1 MWIVRLALRRPYSV
15 AVVSIFLII
24 MGVLSIEGMPVDIF
38 PTIDI
43 PVVAIVWNYNGLSAT
58 DMERRVV
65 LLDERALSTTVN
77 GISRIESESI
87 NSLGLMRVYFEPGT
101 DIGAAIAQISALGNT
116 IVHSM
121 PPGIQPPIV
130 IQFNASNVPVAQL
143 TLSSKTLP
151 EEELFDYGLNFIRVS
166 LFTIPG
172 LATPAPYG
180 GKNRQISV
188 DIDPA
193 ALAARGLSPSDVVL
207 ALQSSN
213 VIVPAGTARIGDL
226 EYNIETNSSPS
237 AIDQFNQIPVKV
249 VNGHTVL
256 LGDVA
261 HVALSFAP
269 QTNIVRVNGRRS
281 TYLALLKKANA
292 STLAVVQ
299 AVKDKLPE
307 IQGAAPNG
315 MNLKIDFDQSVYVRA
330 TIDSLLREAVIAT
343 ILVSLL
349 ILIFLGSWRSVVI
362 VCTSIPLAV
371 MTAIIGLKLTGNT
384 MNIMTL
390 GGLSL
395 AIGMLVDDATVA
407 IENIHR
413 NRSLGK
419 PLTVAILDGSQQI
432 ALPAIMAT
440 FAICIVFFPV
450 VLLTGP
456 ARYLFTPM
464 ALAVVIAMIASY
476 LLSRTLVPALSR
488 ALMRGEAHAG
498 SPEYKAQENKS
509 QQSGQ
514 PPSGPL
520 PSKGSGQAL
529 EKKGG
534 NWIARFSR
542 RFNERRDKIFERF
555 QSGYGRILERMLH
568 IPGFV
573 LVIAGLIMVVS
584 LFLPNYIGTDF
595 FPTSDTG
602 MMKMH
607 MRAPVGTRLEAT
619 EDIVSHVEEAIRRQI
634 PEAEL
639 STINVNI
646 GVPTFY
652 NLAFVSTDNTS
663 AMDADFLISLQAD
676 HHPTA
681 SYMNKLRAAL
691 ATEFPGSVFYF
702 QSADIVSQ
710 VLNFGLTSPI
720 DVQIQGPN
728 LDTDYKIARTLRDQ
742 MKTVPG
748 AADVVI
754 KEVLDYPAIRV
765 NVDRTRAA
773 EMGLTEQNVTNSMLI
788 SLSSSGLLA
797 PSFFLNPVNNVNYNV
812 IVQTPLDKVTNVS
825 DLLSTPITGQN
836 PLLPSEQQV
845 TTATAL
851 QNEQTPPTTATDL
864 PHTQTESLGN
874 LVTVTTTSEPN
885 EINHYTVQRILDITS
900 NVEGRPLGSI
910 ASDIQAKVNALGKL
924 PNQMKI
930 AVRGQNEVM
939 TQSFRIFALGIILA
953 IVLVYLLM
961 VLWFQSWLDPFIIMI
976 AVPGA
981 LIGILWMLAITGTTI
996 NVVSLMGSIM
1006 AIGIAVSNSVL
1017 LVNFANDIR
1026 VEEHHDAFDAAL
1038 EAGKTRLRP
1047 VLMTALA
1054 MIIGMIPMALGLGE
1068 GGEQNAPLG
1077 RAVIGGLIMATFV
1090 TLFIVPIA
1098 YSLLRKKLP
1107 SKHIMEERFQAEEQ
1121 GKEFDE
1127 HAEERLEKHH
1137 SDAPHADRLGQLGE
1151 GEGHTA
1157 GPQPA

>member
-1 MWIVRLALRRPYSV
+1 MWIVRFALRRPYSV
-15 AVVSIFLII
+15 AVVAIFLII
-24 MGVLSIEGMPVDIF
+24 MGVLSIANMQTDIF
-38 PTIDI
+38 PAIDI
-43 PVVAIVWNYNGLSAT
+43 PVVAVVWNYNGLSAT

-87 NSLGLMRVYFEPGT
+87 NSLGLMRIYFEPGT
-101 DIGAAIAQISALGNT
+101 DIGSAIAQISAVGNT
-116 IVHSM
+116 IVHFM
-121 PPGIQPPIV
+121 PPGMQPPIV

-143 TLSSKTLP
+143 TVSSKTIP
-151 EEELFDYGLNFIRVS
+151 EEKLFDYGLNFIRVS

-172 LATPAPYG
+172 LSTPAPYG
-180 GKNRQISV
+180 GKNREIAV
-188 DIDPA
+188 DIDPQ
-193 ALAARGLSPSDVVL
+193 ALAARGLSASDVVL

-213 VIVPAGTARIGDL
+213 VIVPGGTARIGNL
-226 EYNIETNSSPS
+226 EYNVETNSSPS
-237 AIDQFNQIPVKV
+237 AVEQFNQIPVKV
-249 VNGHTVL
+249 VNGHAIL

-261 HVALSFAP
+261 HVSDSYAP
-269 QTNIVRVNGRRS
+269 QTNIVRVNGRRA
-281 TYLALLKKANA
+281 TYLALLKKSNA

-307 IQGAAPNG
+307 IQAAAPHG
-315 MNLKIDFDQSVYVRA
+315 MQLKIDFDQSVYVRS
-330 TIDSLLREAVIAT
+330 TINSLLREGLIAT

-349 ILIFLGSWRSVVI
+349 ILVFLGSWRSVII
-362 VCTSIPLAV
+362 VCTSIPLAI

-384 MNIMTL
+384 LNIMTL

-407 IENIHR
+407 LENIHR
-413 NRSLGK
+413 NRTLGK
-419 PLTVAILDGSQQI
+419 PLTVAIIDGSQQI

-456 ARYLFTPM
+456 AKFLFTPM

-476 LLSRTLVPALSR
+476 LLSRTLVPALAR
-488 ALMRGEAHAG
+488 ALMRGEEHPGSAESIAKEENAEDAPPKPAG
-498 SPEYKAQENKS
+498 P
-509 QQSGQ
+509 
-514 PPSGPL
+514 
-520 PSKGSGQAL
+520 
-529 EKKGG
+529 
-534 NWIARFSR
+534 ITRFSR
-542 RFNERRDKIFERF
+542 RFNAWRDRAFERF
-555 QSGYGRILERMLH
+555 RNGYGRTLERMLH
-568 IPGFV
+568 IPRFI
-573 LVIAGLIMVVS
+573 LILAGLIALIS
-584 LFLPNYIGTDF
+584 LLLPNYIGTDF

-607 MRAPVGTRLEAT
+607 MRAPIGTRLETT
-619 EDIVSHVEEAIRRQI
+619 EEIVSHVEKDIRDQI
-634 PEAEL
+634 PAKEL

-663 AMDADFLISLQAD
+663 AMDADFLISLNPD
-676 HHPTA
+676 HHPTEG
-681 SYMNKLRAAL
+681 YIKKIRAVL
-691 ATEFPGSVFYF
+691 AQDFPGCIFYF

-728 LDTDYKIARTLRDQ
+728 LDTDYKIARRLRDK
-742 MKTVPG
+742 MKTIPG

-754 KEVLDYPAIRV
+754 KEALDYPAIKL

-773 EMGLTEQNVTNSMLI
+773 ELGLTEQNVTNSMLI
-788 SLSSSGLLA
+788 SLSSSALLA
-797 PSFFLNPVNNVNYNV
+797 PSFFLNPKNNVNYSV
-812 IVQTPLDKVTNVS
+812 VVQTPLDKVNSIS
-825 DLLSTPITGQN
+825 DLLSMPVTGIN
-836 PLLPSEQQV
+836 PLLPNLQQV
-845 TTATAL
+845 STSTPL
-851 QNEQTPPTTATDL
+851 QNVQLPPTTPTDL

-874 LVTVTTTSEPN
+874 LVTVTTMAEPN
-885 EINHYTVQRILDITS
+885 EIDHYTVQRIVDITA
-900 NVEGRPLGSI
+900 NVEDRPLGFV
-910 ASDIQAKVNALGKL
+910 ASDIQSKIASLGKL
-924 PNQMKI
+924 PAQMKI
-930 AVRGQNEVM
+930 NVRGQNEVM
-939 TQSFRIFALGIILA
+939 DQSFKTFSLGIILA

-1026 VEEHHDAFDAAL
+1026 IEEHRDAFDAAL

-1054 MIIGMIPMALGLGE
+1054 MIIGMVPMALGLGE

-1077 RAVIGGLIMATFV
+1077 RAVIGGLIFATFV
-1090 TLFIVPIA
+1090 TLFIVPIV

-1107 SKHIMEERFQAEEQ
+1107 AKHIMEERFEAEEQ
-1121 GKEFDE
+1121 GKIFDE
-1127 HAEERLEKHH
+1127 HAEELLEQHH
-1137 SDAPHADRLGQLGE
+1137 SQKPHSDTLGGLGE
-1151 GEGHTA
+1151 DRGEGNS
-1157 GPQPA
+1157 PQGAST

>member
-1 MWIVRLALRRPYSV
+1 
-15 AVVSIFLII
+15 
-24 MGVLSIEGMPVDIF
+24 
-38 PTIDI
+38 
-43 PVVAIVWNYNGLSAT
+43 
-58 DMERRVV
+58 
-65 LLDERALSTTVN
+65 
-77 GISRIESESI
+77 
-87 NSLGLMRVYFEPGT
+87 
-101 DIGAAIAQISALGNT
+101 AAIAQISALGNT

-180 GKNRQISV
+180 GKNREIAV

-193 ALAARGLSPSDVVL
+193 ELAARGLSPSDVVL

-213 VIVPAGTARIGDL
+213 VIVPAGTARIGNL
-226 EYNIETNSSPS
+226 EYNVETNSSPS
-237 AIDQFNQIPVKV
+237 AVDQFNQIPVKV

-269 QTNIVRVNGRRS
+269 QTNIVRVNGRRA

-307 IQGAAPNG
+307 IQAAAPQG

-330 TIDSLLREAVIAT
+330 TINSLLREAVIAT

-413 NRSLGK
+413 NRTLGK

-476 LLSRTLVPALSR
+476 LLSRTLVPALAR

-498 SPEYKAQENKS
+498 SPESETHEKTASKTPAKS
-509 QQSGQ
+509 
-514 PPSGPL
+514 PS
-520 PSKGSGQAL
+520 A
-529 EKKGG
+529 
-534 NWIARFSR
+534 ITRFSR
-542 RFNERRDKIFERF
+542 RFNERRDKVFERF

-573 LVIAGLIMVVS
+573 LVIAGLILLIS

-607 MRAPVGTRLEAT
+607 MRAPIGTRLEAT

-634 PEAEL
+634 PASEL

-681 SYMNKLRAAL
+681 GYMNKIRTVL
-691 ATEFPGSVFYF
+691 AKEFPGCVFYF

-754 KEVLDYPAIRV
+754 KEALDYPTIRV

-788 SLSSSGLLA
+788 ALSSSSLLA

-812 IVQTPLDKVTNVS
+812 VVQAPLDKVTNVS
-825 DLLSTPITGQN
+825 DLLSMPVTGQN

-845 TTATAL
+845 TTSSPMP
-851 QNEQTPPTTATDL
+851 NEQAPPTSATDL
-864 PHTQTESLGN
+864 PHTQTEALGN
-874 LVTVTTTSEPN
+874 LATVTTTTEPN

-910 ASDIQAKVNALGKL
+910 ASDIQAKIQGLGKL
-924 PNQMKI
+924 PNQTKI
-930 AVRGQNEVM
+930 TIRGQNEVM

-1026 VEEHHDAFDAAL
+1026 VEERRDAFDAAL
-1038 EAGKTRLRP
+1038 EAGRTRLRP

-1098 YSLLRKKLP
+1098 YSLLRKRLP
-1107 SKHIMEERFQAEEQ
+1107 SKHIMEERFEAEER

-1137 SDAPHADRLGQLGE
+1137 SEQPHSDRLAME
-1151 GEGHTA
+1151 GEGDRNSA
-1157 GPQPA
+1157 SPQGA

>member
-24 MGVLSIEGMPVDIF
+24 MGVLSIESMQTDIF

-43 PVVAIVWNYNGLSAT
+43 PVVAVVWNYNGLSAT

-87 NSLGLMRVYFEPGT
+87 NSLGLMRIYFEPGT
-101 DIGAAIAQISALGNT
+101 DIGAAIAQISALGNV

-143 TLSSKTLP
+143 TVSSKTLP
-151 EEELFDYGLNFIRVS
+151 EEQLFDYGLNFIRVS

-180 GKNRQISV
+180 GKNRQVSV
-188 DIDPA
+188 DIDPQE
-193 ALAARGLSPSDVVL
+193 LAARGLSPSDVVL

-261 HVALSFAP
+261 HVSLSFAP
-269 QTNIVRVNGRRS
+269 QTNIVRVNGRRA

-307 IQGAAPNG
+307 IQAAAPHG
-315 MNLKIDFDQSVYVRA
+315 MELKIDFDQSVYVRA

-413 NRSLGK
+413 NRTLGK

-456 ARYLFTPM
+456 AKYLFTPM

-476 LLSRTLVPALSR
+476 LLSRTLVPTLAR
-488 ALMRGEAHAG
+488 ALMRGEEHAG
-498 SPEYKAQENKS
+498 SPESKTQERNASEKR
-509 QQSGQ
+509 
-514 PPSGPL
+514 PGP
-520 PSKGSGQAL
+520 
-529 EKKGG
+529 
-534 NWIARFSR
+534 IARFSR
-542 RFNERRDKIFERF
+542 RFNARRDKIFERF
-555 QSGYGRILERMLH
+555 RSGYGRILERMLH

-573 LVIAGLIMVVS
+573 LVIAGLILVIT

-607 MRAPVGTRLEAT
+607 MRAPVGTRLETT
-619 EDIVSHVEEAIRRQI
+619 EEIVSRVEKAIRGEI
-634 PEAEL
+634 PASEL

-646 GVPTFY
+646 GMPTFY

-663 AMDADFLISLQAD
+663 AMDAEFLISLQPD
-676 HHPTA
+676 HHPTEG
-681 SYMNKLRAAL
+681 YMNKIRAVL
-691 ATEFPGSVFYF
+691 AKQFPGCVFYF

-728 LDTDYKIARTLRDQ
+728 LDTDYKIARTLRDR

-754 KEVLDYPAIRV
+754 KEVLDYPAIRL

-773 EMGLTEQNVTNSMLI
+773 EMGLTEQNVTNNMLI

-797 PSFFLNPVNNVNYNV
+797 PSFFLNPENNVNYNV
-812 IVQTPLDKVTNVS
+812 VVQTPLDKVKSVS
-825 DLLSTPITGQN
+825 DLLSTPITGLN
-836 PLLPSEQQV
+836 PLVPTEQQV
-845 TTATAL
+845 SSSIPL
-851 QNEQTPPTTATDL
+851 QSEQTPPTTATDL
-864 PHTQTESLGN
+864 PHTQTEALGN
-874 LVTVTTTSEPN
+874 LVTVTTLNEPN

-900 NVEGRPLGSI
+900 NVEGRPLGSV
-910 ASDIQAKVNALGKL
+910 ASDIQAKIDALGKL
-924 PNQMKI
+924 PSQTKI
-930 AVRGQNEVM
+930 TIRGQNEVM
-939 TQSFRIFALGIILA
+939 TQSFRTFTLGILLA

-981 LIGILWMLAITGTTI
+981 LTGILWMLAITGTTI

-1026 VEEHHDAFDAAL
+1026 VEEHRDAFDAAL

-1107 SKHIMEERFQAEEQ
+1107 SKHIMEERFEAEEQ

-1127 HAEERLEKHH
+1127 QAEERLEKHH
-1137 SDAPHADRLGQLGE
+1137 SDSPHADRLGALGE
-1151 GEGHTA
+1151 PDSDNA
-1157 GPQPA
+1157 VPQGV